1 MTRNRKSISLTAFNV
16 VFALLAMLLLEM
28 PRSALATEDS
38 DSALAFVQQRHLGD
52 SLAWLGFQVASRT
65 VTFTGIVKAVGKVQ
79 AQSIVQ
85 DELQRLQPSYQEQW
99 NRNLAAAYAESFTP
113 SELHELNEGNSPPEL
128 ANKFR
133 AKQKDVGM
141 SMKSKSAELLKTF
154 VANALLNAQNIVI
167 H

>member
-1 MTRNRKSISLTAFNV
+1 MTRNRKSVSLTACNM
-16 VFALLAMLLLEM
+16 VFMLFAMLLLEV
-28 PRSALATEDS
+28 PRSALATEGN

-65 VTFTGIVKAVGKVQ
+65 ETFSSIVKAVGKIQ
-79 AQSIVQ
+79 AQTIVQ

-113 SELHELNEGNSPPEL
+113 SELRELNEGNSPPEL

-141 SMKSKSAELLKTF
+141 SMKSKSAELLKAF
-154 VANALLNAQNIVI
+154 VANALLNAQNKVAR
-167 H
+167 